1 MLPLWLAAALVACTV
16 LAAPSMTVVGARR
29 RGQGVPA
36 ALLAGIFFPVTW
48 VAWYVRDEHPY
59 AGHGPRVDRQVTLS
73 A

>member
-1 MLPLWLAAALVACTV
+1 MLPLWLGSTLVACVV
-16 LAAPSMTVVGARR
+16 LAAPVMTCVGARR
-29 RGQGVPA
+29 RGRGVPA

-59 AGHGPRVDRQVTLS
+59 AGRGPRVDRQVTPS